1 MKIGTSGSAG
11 KILGVIMI
19 RNIVGI
25 LAPVVTLA
33 FAIPAQAADERAT
46 GKYDGMWSVTVYTT
60 SGPCDPAQRIS
71 GQIVNGEISY
81 AYGSLDVTGHVEP
94 SGATRVHVT
103 YGSAHG
109 EAHGHMTPTQ
119 GSGTWSGD
127 SPDGRCAGTWSATRP
142 TEASR

>member
-1 MKIGTSGSAG
+1 
-11 KILGVIMI
+11 MI
-19 RNIVGI
+19 RNFVGI
-25 LAPVVTLA
+25 LAPVATLA
-33 FAIPAQAADERAT
+33 FAVSANAADERAI

-60 SGPCDPAQRIS
+60 SGPCDPAQRIR

-94 SGATRVHVT
+94 SGATIVHVT

-109 EAHGHMTPTQ
+109 VAHGHMTSTQ
-119 GSGTWSGD
+119 GGGTWSSDG
-127 SPDGRCAGTWSATRP
+127 PDGRCTGTWSATRP

>member
-1 MKIGTSGSAG
+1 MGNPARAG
-11 KILGVIMI
+11 EVLGVIMI
-19 RNIVGI
+19 RNTVGI
-25 LAPVVTLA
+25 LAPVAALV
-33 FAIPAQAADERAT
+33 FAVSAEAADGRAT
-46 GKYDGMWSVTVYTT
+46 GKYDGVWSVTVYTT

-94 SGATRVHVT
+94 SGATSVRVT

-109 EAHGHMTPTQ
+109 EAHGHMTLTQ

-142 TEASR
+142 SEASR